1 MIRID
6 AAACTGCRCC
16 EAACAFHHT
25 GSGGRTIS
33 RIRVVNLYEV
43 GVDAPVVCQQ
53 CVERYCLACPSG
65 ALTVGSLGQVV
76 VSPTLCSEC
85 GACAQSCPLGA
96 IEAVDGLPFV
106 CDLCGGQPRCVEA
119 CTPGRDCVRTWH
131 GRPEQPGVVQV
142 RRRARGAEPQAGAPG
157 PRPRVGGPRVLG
169 REPWL
174 TARTATAAASS
185 AWI

>member
-25 GSGGRTIS
+25 GSGGRTLS

-85 GACAQSCPLGA
+85 GACAQSCPIGA

-119 CTPGRDCVRTWH
+119 CTPH
-131 GRPEQPGVVQV
+131 AIAFEQGTGGSISLASFKAASDALAPSHK
-142 RRRARGAEPQAGAPG
+142 RARL
-157 PRPRVGGPRVLG
+157 VSVLG
-169 REPWL
+169 SAVR
-174 TARTATAAASS
+174 ASWGVS
-185 AWI
+185 RG